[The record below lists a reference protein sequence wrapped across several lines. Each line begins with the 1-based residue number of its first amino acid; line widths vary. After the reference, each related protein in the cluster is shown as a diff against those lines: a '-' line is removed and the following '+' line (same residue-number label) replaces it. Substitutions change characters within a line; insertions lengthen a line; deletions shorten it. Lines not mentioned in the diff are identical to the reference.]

1 MLTAGIIKPYT
12 RFLFQSVF
20 LVKKKDELWRF
31 CGDYHALNE
40 ETISDKFPIPV
51 TYEILDELH
60 GAKVFSKHDLK

>member
-1 MLTAGIIKPYT
+1 MLTAGIIKPST
-12 RFLFQSVF
+12 RSLFQFVF

-31 CGDYHALNE
+31 CVDYRALNK

-51 TYEILDELH
+51 TYEIIDELN